1 MKSILKIC
9 NMRTLRDVSV
19 VRNSIASNEGIV
31 ACQINKE
38 KGEIEI
44 VYDAYSIDMDKVIE
58 AIEDLG
64 FTVI

>member
-1 MKSILKIC
+1 MKSILRIC
-9 NMRTLRDVSV
+9 NMRTLKDVSL
-19 VRNSIASNEGIV
+19 VRNSIASNEGVV
-31 ACQINKE
+31 ACQINKD

-44 VYDAYSIDMDKVIE
+44 VYDAYSLNIDKVIE

>member
-1 MKSILKIC
+1 MKSILRIC
-9 NMRTLRDVSV
+9 NMKTIKDVSM
-19 VRNSIASNEGIV
+19 VRNSIASNEGVV
-31 ACQINKE
+31 ACQINKD

-44 VYDAYSIDMDKVIE
+44 VYDAYSLNIDKVIE

>member
-9 NMRTLRDVSV
+9 NMRTLKDVSI
-19 VRNSIASNEGIV
+19 VRNSIASNEGVV
-31 ACQINKE
+31 ACHINRE

-44 VYDAYSIDMDKVIE
+44 VYDAYSLDMDKVIE